1 MTDVRLEVPEFIA
14 EKCTGCSQCW
24 TQCPDSAIPGLVTE
38 IDQLIETGMAV
49 AGKSEGLPRL
59 KQISKHLIKEVRR
72 LVAAGPMPS
81 FVSTLDA
88 AYGTVA
94 GRLATDAAK
103 RASLD
108 DEYARLRAVI
118 ADFPVA
124 KTSPYFDLPER
135 KQPGSGGLLAIT
147 INPEACK
154 GCNLCVEVCPDGALV
169 TVKQEDDLV
178 AKMRRNWALWQK
190 LPDTPDRFVNVR
202 DIEEGIGVLSSL
214 LLKKDAYRSMVGGDG
229 ACKGCGE
236 KTAVHLVIS
245 AIHALMT
252 PRVER
257 HAQHLGEL
265 ITQLEAK
272 ARGLVASSADLDA
285 AASAK
290 GAVPIPIDDAKHA
303 QLERLTKNM
312 HALENLK
319 WRYTEGP
326 GGRGRA
332 KMAMANSTGCS
343 SVWGSTYPY
352 NPYPF
357 PWANHLFQDSP
368 SLAIGIFEGN
378 MRKMADGFADVRRA
392 ELLVS
397 GEYDA
402 AKHEAEL
409 SELDWRGFT
418 DTEFDLC
425 PPIVSMGG
433 DGAMLDIGF
442 QNLSRLMASGK
453 PIRVVVLDTQVYS
466 NTGGQAC
473 TSGFTGQV
481 SDMAAYGKA
490 QHGKTE
496 ARKELAL
503 IAIAHRGAYV
513 HQTSQASASHLVAG
527 VLRGLQKRR
536 PAIINIY
543 TPCPVEHGLADDWA
557 SSAAKLA
564 LESRAFPFITYDP
577 DAGPLVADA
586 LSLEGNPAI
595 DERWPRYNFTYVD
608 DAGATQRLQLPLTI
622 ADWAAS
628 EGRFRKHFTD
638 VPRAAWD
645 DEMVPFHEFIDLS
658 AEDRAGKTPF
668 IHTKGRDGTLAR
680 LAVAPEIVRLAEER
694 LEFWAQLKELAGL
707 EPAASVR
714 ERIVGDL
721 TSEYE
726 AKLSALRDEYETK
739 LADMRTT
746 YPRAV
751 ARRLAEALLRGG
763 GGGASV
769 AELLAKSPN
778 DEPQRTQSAQSNT
791 SAQAASLNGGG
802 AVTKTTPQS
811 IPIVSPVSASSA
823 PSAVNITS
831 PVAVAPSTVAT
842 ADDGLTMEAY
852 IDSAR
857 CTSCNECINLNGK
870 LFGYDESKQATVKD
884 PHAGTFQQLVL
895 AAERC
900 PVGIIHPGTPLNPKE
915 KDLPKWIKR
924 AEPFT

>member
-1 MTDVRLEVPEFIA
+1 
-14 EKCTGCSQCW
+14 
-24 TQCPDSAIPGLVTE
+24 
-38 IDQLIETGMAV
+38 
-49 AGKSEGLPRL
+49 
-59 KQISKHLIKEVRR
+59 
-72 LVAAGPMPS
+72 
-81 FVSTLDA
+81 
-88 AYGTVA
+88 
-94 GRLATDAAK
+94 
-103 RASLD
+103 
-108 DEYARLRAVI
+108 
-118 ADFPVA
+118 
-124 KTSPYFDLPER
+124 
-135 KQPGSGGLLAIT
+135 
-147 INPEACK
+147 
-154 GCNLCVEVCPDGALV
+154 
-169 TVKQEDDLV
+169 
-178 AKMRRNWALWQK
+178 
-190 LPDTPDRFVNVR
+190 
-202 DIEEGIGVLSSL
+202 
-214 LLKKDAYRSMVGGDG
+214 
-229 ACKGCGE
+229 
-236 KTAVHLVIS
+236 
-245 AIHALMT
+245 
-252 PRVER
+252 
-257 HAQHLGEL
+257 
-265 ITQLEAK
+265 
-272 ARGLVASSADLDA
+272 
-285 AASAK
+285 
-290 GAVPIPIDDAKHA
+290 
-303 QLERLTKNM
+303 
-312 HALENLK
+312 
-319 WRYTEGP
+319 
-326 GGRGRA
+326 
-332 KMAMANSTGCS
+332 
-343 SVWGSTYPY
+343 
-352 NPYPF
+352 
-357 PWANHLFQDSP
+357 
-368 SLAIGIFEGN
+368 
-378 MRKMADGFADVRRA
+378 
-392 ELLVS
+392 
-397 GEYDA
+397 
-402 AKHEAEL
+402 
-409 SELDWRGFT
+409 
-418 DTEFDLC
+418 
-425 PPIVSMGG
+425 
-433 DGAMLDIGF
+433 
-442 QNLSRLMASGK
+442 
-453 PIRVVVLDTQVYS
+453 
-466 NTGGQAC
+466 
-473 TSGFTGQV
+473 
-481 SDMAAYGKA
+481 MAAYGKA